1 MIWLVILRSATA
13 LSLAATALQLYDLA
27 TREVKPNR
35 IYSTQ
40 EAARFLGMDRRAVVQ
55 LARKNELH
63 GRLVDGNYR
72 IPGQSILEFLKK

>member
-1 MIWLVILRSATA
+1 MIWLAILRSATA

-35 IYSTQ
+35 IYSTR
-40 EAARFLGMDRRAVVQ
+40 EAARFLGMDRRAVVE
-55 LARKNELH
+55 LARASELK

-72 IPGQSILEFLKK
+72 IPGHSILEFLNK

>member
-35 IYSTQ
+35 IYSTR
-40 EAARFLGMDRRAVVQ
+40 EAGRFIGMDRRAVVE
-55 LARKNELH
+55 LARASALK

-72 IPGQSILEFLKK
+72 IPGHSILEFLNK